1 LIVKLR
7 KHLSHFENTSNYKS
21 NQLNLKELNLG
32 TLSALVTSTQHGD
45 SIMELRKIEANDT
58 ITTLIINGNLDA
70 DGSRFAQP
78 HIDEII
84 ADDAQRDIEIDF
96 SQVQFL
102 DSSGVG
108 AIVYLYKRLV
118 ERQRNMRI
126 ENVSGQPLEIMNLL
140 RIDQAIPVNSHTH

>member
-1 LIVKLR
+1 
-7 KHLSHFENTSNYKS
+7 
-21 NQLNLKELNLG
+21 
-32 TLSALVTSTQHGD
+32 
-45 SIMELRKIEANDT
+45 MELRKIEANET

-70 DGSRFAQP
+70 DGSRYAQP

-84 ADDAQRDIEIDF
+84 ADEANRDIEIDF

-108 AIVYLYKRLV
+108 ALVYLYKRLI